1 MSHSLISL
9 LEICSSMLDSS
20 ARIFFGRCSVMAK
33 ALGSSVDEEQ
43 KPGLH
48 KIAQVRDRD
57 QDHRT
62 VD

>member
-1 MSHSLISL
+1 
-9 LEICSSMLDSS
+9 
-20 ARIFFGRCSVMAK
+20 MAK

-48 KIAQVRDRD
+48 KIAQVRDRE
-57 QDHRT
+57 QDCRT